1 MTEPEEDFATLF
13 AASIQAKR
21 FERGQTIEGTIVAI
35 GKDVAF
41 VNVGG
46 KGEAQLDVDELKD
59 AEGVLEVAVGDRIE
73 AMVVS
78 NDGGLTLSRKL
89 ARGAATLRK
98 LEDAFRAGLP
108 VEGRIERVVK
118 GGYEVR
124 IGGQRA
130 FCPISQVD
138 TVRTAAPEAH
148 QGQVYGAESQI

>member
-1 MTEPEEDFATLF
+1 MNPVAPLIGLFVLPEGPRYHCSENGEPQVADT
-13 AASIQAKR
+13 AS
-21 FERGQTIEGTIVAI
+21 
-35 GKDVAF
+35 
-41 VNVGG
+41 
-46 KGEAQLDVDELKD
+46 
-59 AEGVLEVAVGDRIE
+59 VAVWPE

-78 NDGGLTLSRKL
+78 NDVGLTLSRKL

-138 TVRTAAPEAH
+138 TVRTAAPEARLIP
-148 QGQVYGAESQI
+148 YPRIELPNENGA